1 MSDQIQG
8 ARGVLVKVGLGN
20 PTARGFVAGAAVGVL
35 AYSFRMPDCC
45 FDEEG
50 QVRPFKALSASPH
63 ATYAHF
69 LLVPV
74 VAAGAVALLT

>member
-8 ARGVLVKVGLGN
+8 PKGVLVKVGLGT

-35 AYSFRMPDCC
+35 AYSFRLPDAC

-74 VAAGAVALLT
+74 LAAGAVALLS